1 MAGIPGLTIIGES
14 INDSVPSTHELFDRG
29 DLQGILALARKQA
42 EEGAHYLDVNIGPR
56 SPQLMAEVVKAIQEV
71 VSIPLV
77 IDSPDPE
84 IAAAGLRAYDPSKA
98 GGRKPILNSISLG
111 RLGMLEL
118 LAIQPC
124 RVILLVSEKSGE
136 GGSVFCRSAEGC
148 YQVARELVERVR
160 QTGFPLSNDDLIIDP
175 GITPLA
181 SDTAG
186 HLGRVLETI
195 RRIHEDKDL
204 AGIHFV
210 VGLSNLT
217 VMLPSKRADGSPV
230 KGPLQNAFLTKAVP
244 LGLDMVV
251 ATTGRKYQFLCPD
264 HPAMKCLEDCLANPG
279 MQAVLRIRKFYSS
292 AS

>member
-1 MAGIPGLTIIGES
+1 MPGIPSLTIIGES
-14 INDSVPSTHELFDRG
+14 INDSVPSTHELLERG

-42 EEGAHYLDVNIGPR
+42 DEGAHYLDVNIGPR
-56 SPQLMAEVVKAIQEV
+56 SPELMADLVKAIQEV
-71 VSIPLV
+71 VSLPLV

-84 IAAAGLRAYDPSKA
+84 IAAAGLRAYDPAKA
-98 GGRKPILNSISLG
+98 EGRKPILNSISLG

-124 RVILLVSEKSGE
+124 RVILLVSEKSGN
-136 GGSVFCRSAEGC
+136 GGSGFCRTAEESC
-148 YQVARELVERVR
+148 QVARDLVERVR
-160 QTGFPLSNDDLIIDP
+160 QTGFPLCNDDLIIDP

-181 SDTAG
+181 SDTG
-186 HLGRVLETI
+186 GQLRRVLETI
-195 RRIHEDKDL
+195 GRIRGDKDL
-204 AGIHFV
+204 GGVHFS

-217 VMLPSKRADGSPV
+217 VMLPSKRPDGSPV

-251 ATTGRKYQFLCPD
+251 ATTGRKYQFLPPD
-264 HPAMKCLEDCLANPG
+264 HPAMRCLEDCLSQPG

-292 AS
+292 VS